1 LAQTRPLA
9 PVILLDAADSVPAI
23 ARRETTQG
31 DRLSDVL
38 LSSGARSALT
48 SLTMFA
54 SQMDALQKRL
64 ATGKRVNSALDSPGA
79 YFLAKSLTDR
89 AAALTALGDG
99 IASARSTV
107 DAASN
112 GIAAIQ
118 GLLSSAK
125 SLGNAALQSSD
136 PTTRQS
142 LAAQFD
148 SLRAQIDAA
157 AQDASY
163 NGVNLLGGSSLTV
176 TFNETGSSS
185 MTLSGASLSAATLGV
200 SATTNDWALDG
211 DINASL
217 GAIDAATSSLEN
229 YATRFSASGMVLDA
243 RGDFNRAMVD
253 TLETGAANLTA
264 SDSNEDGAMLLALQT
279 RQQLAITALS
289 LVQSGQSGVLRL
301 FANA

>member
-1 LAQTRPLA
+1 LHGAK
-9 PVILLDAADSVPAI
+9 PAL
-23 ARRETTQG
+23 G
-31 DRLSDVL
+31 DHLSDVL

-48 SLTMFA
+48 SLTTFA
-54 SQMDALQKRL
+54 SQMDMLQKRL
-64 ATGKRVNSALDSPGA
+64 ATGKRVNSALDNPSA

-89 AAALTALGDG
+89 ASTLGALSDG
-99 IASARSTV
+99 IAAAQSTV

-112 GIAAIQ
+112 GITAMQ
-118 GLLSSAK
+118 SLLSSAK
-125 SLGNAALQSSD
+125 SLGNAALQSAD

-148 SLRAQIDAA
+148 SLRAQIDSA

-185 MTLSGASLSAATLGV
+185 MTLNGVALSSSSLGV
-200 SATTNDWALDG
+200 AASTNDWALDS

-217 GAIDAATSSLEN
+217 SQIDAASSSLET
-229 YATRFSASGMVLDA
+229 YATRFSANSMVLDA
-243 RGDFNRAMVD
+243 RNDFNQSMID
-253 TLETGAANLTA
+253 TLNTGATNLTA

-289 LVQSGQSGVLRL
+289 LVQNGQSSVLRL
-301 FANA
+301 FANS

>member
-1 LAQTRPLA
+1 M
-9 PVILLDAADSVPAI
+9 
-23 ARRETTQG
+23 
-31 DRLSDVL
+31 SDVL

-163 NGVNLLGGSSLTV
+163 NGVNLLGGSSLAV

-217 GAIDAATSSLEN
+217 GEIDAATASLEN